1 MYFTPG
7 VKRSIRELTRYI
19 LLYSSCKIMVKLD
32 RINLSND
39 GLTKFFSPIEARIMQ
54 VLWENEEMTTPEIT
68 EKTDIPLSSVAGTLD
83 RLVKAGFATR
93 KLDKSGPK
101 VRYLYSA
108 AESMDNTANTITKK
122 VLDSLVDTFG
132 KVAIENFHAYHDKK

>member
-1 MYFTPG
+1 
-7 VKRSIRELTRYI
+7 
-19 LLYSSCKIMVKLD
+19 MVKLD
-32 RINLSND
+32 RINLSNE
-39 GLTKFFSPIEARIMQ
+39 GLTKFFSPIESQIMQ
-54 VLWENEEMTTPEIT
+54 VLWENEELTTPEIT

-93 KLDKSGPK
+93 KLDKGEAK

-108 AESMDNTANTITKK
+108 ADSMDNTANTITKK

-132 KVAIENFHAYHDKK
+132 KVAIENFHAYNNKK